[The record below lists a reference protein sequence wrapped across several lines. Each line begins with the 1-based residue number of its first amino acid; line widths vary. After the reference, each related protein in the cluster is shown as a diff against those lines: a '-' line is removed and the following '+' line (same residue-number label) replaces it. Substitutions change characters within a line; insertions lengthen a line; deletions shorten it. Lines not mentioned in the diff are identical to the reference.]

1 MPSSAARSALTVFA
15 TLVLLSLIVT
25 AQSLV
30 PPETHATEPIPHS
43 GEVGETVD
51 ARQFTITV
59 KKIRFAETVADDGGD
74 GIGSSAP
81 VEANGVWVVATTELT
96 AASAP
101 LGTIDAE
108 LVMSDGYT
116 YSSSEWLSNGLAG
129 GFGTTLSPGI
139 SVTGALVFEV
149 PADRLKDPTLQVN
162 ARESLDGRLSAR
174 ADISLGLSGTE
185 LAERTDNPEES
196 VSVPAPTQKS

>member
-1 MPSSAARSALTVFA
+1 MPSSAARSALTAFA

-43 GEVGETVD
+43 GDVGETVD

-59 KKIRFAETVADDGGD
+59 KKVRFAETVADGGG

-81 VEANGVWVVATTELT
+81 VEANGVWVVATAELT

-108 LVMSDGYT
+108 LVMGDGYT

-149 PADRLKDPTLQVN
+149 PTDRLKDPTLQVN
-162 ARESLDGRLSAR
+162 ARESLDDRLSAR
-174 ADISLGLSGTE
+174 ADISLGLNGTE
-185 LAERTDNPEES
+185 LAERADNPEQS